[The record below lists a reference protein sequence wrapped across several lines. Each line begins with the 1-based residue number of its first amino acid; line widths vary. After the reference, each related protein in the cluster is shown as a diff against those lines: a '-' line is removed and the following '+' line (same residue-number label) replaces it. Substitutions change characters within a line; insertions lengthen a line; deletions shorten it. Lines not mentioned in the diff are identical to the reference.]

1 MMGSNSGPHSYIESI
16 PTKTDRFPCR
26 DLKTTIYF
34 RRFVIMETHEALSF
48 SASPSDPLLKVAVGK
63 SFAIGLW

>member
-16 PTKTDRFPCR
+16 PTKTDRFPRR

-34 RRFVIMETHEALSF
+34 RRFVIMETHEAWSF
-48 SASPSDPLLKVAVGK
+48 SASPL
-63 SFAIGLW
+63 